1 MGTFRVSLLV
11 GNPRNGISE
20 TVDALVNTGAS
31 YSMMPASLLSRLG
44 IETERTVSLRVA
56 SGQSFQF
63 PTGVANFAT
72 EGYNGTARVVFG
84 PENQYLMGATTL
96 EDLALAADPIA
107 QRLLPAA
114 GLLMSP
120 RLLPEPEI

>member
-1 MGTFRVSLLV
+1 MGTFRVRLQV

-20 TVDALVNTGAS
+20 TVDALVDTGAS

-44 IETERTVSLRVA
+44 IETERTISLRVA

-63 PTGVANFAT
+63 PTGVADFSTA
-72 EGYNGTARVVFG
+72 GYNGTARVVFG
-84 PENQYLMGATTL
+84 PEGQYLMGATTL
-96 EDLALAADPIA
+96 EDLALAVDPLA
-107 QRLLPAA
+107 QRLIPTE

-120 RLLPEPEI
+120 QLIQEPEI